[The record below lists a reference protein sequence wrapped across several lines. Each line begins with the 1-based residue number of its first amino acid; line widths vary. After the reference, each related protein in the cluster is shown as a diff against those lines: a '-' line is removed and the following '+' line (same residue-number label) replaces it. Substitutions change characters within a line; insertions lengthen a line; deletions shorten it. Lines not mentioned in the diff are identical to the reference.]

1 MIELSIEQVDQGET
15 MTSIRV
21 FEPALCCNTGVCG
34 DDLDQNLVD
43 FTADLNAL
51 QGQGIDIA
59 RHNLA
64 NDPMAFANDETVR
77 SFLQVAG

>member
-1 MIELSIEQVDQGET
+1 